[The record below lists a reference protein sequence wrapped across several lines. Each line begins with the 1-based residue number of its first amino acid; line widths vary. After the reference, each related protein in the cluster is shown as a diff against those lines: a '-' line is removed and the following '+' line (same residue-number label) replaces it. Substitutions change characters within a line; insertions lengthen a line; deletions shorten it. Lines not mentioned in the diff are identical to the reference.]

1 MATTTAPRQKTL
13 QDPELKEALQRLRKV
28 NNARNL
34 MSVVQTWLYLL
45 SMIALAVA
53 FDQYRMAQGWS
64 WAWDVPVFFTALV
77 LIGAGQHHL
86 VALGH
91 EGSHHVLLR
100 HRLANEL
107 VSDIFCMY
115 PVFTTTHHYR
125 LQHLAHHQF
134 VNDPDRDPNFGQL
147 QVNGYWTKF
156 PITRPEFWSQLGR
169 SLLPWNLLNYIR
181 ITAKYNSMPTEKN
194 PYQRPGDGAAKI
206 ARIIGVGYF
215 FVMMIALVLLG
226 RYESES
232 VLLGGAAAMTVGV
245 CTFYALI
252 PSRWFTRSR
261 IHPTISMRW
270 VSVLRLAV
278 MSIMFTA
285 IGWLAMRY
293 GRRIVTYFFFL
304 WMLPL
309 GTSFSFFMMMRQ
321 LLQHSNGDR
330 GWLTNTR
337 VMFVNWFVRN
347 SMLPLGQD
355 LHLPHHLYATVPHY
369 NLKELHDILMEYPEY
384 RDQVLVV
391 NGAVFPKKEG
401 HYPTLIDM
409 LGAEYAP
416 AQRHAAFID
425 NSVLENVE
433 VEEKDEILKAGERS
447 VAEDAAVLT

>member
-1 MATTTAPRQKTL
+1 
-13 QDPELKEALQRLRKV
+13 
-28 NNARNL
+28 
-34 MSVVQTWLYLL
+34 
-45 SMIALAVA
+45 
-53 FDQYRMAQGWS
+53 
-64 WAWDVPVFFTALV
+64 
-77 LIGAGQHHL
+77 
-86 VALGH
+86 
-91 EGSHHVLLR
+91 
-100 HRLANEL
+100 
-107 VSDIFCMY
+107 
-115 PVFTTTHHYR
+115 
-125 LQHLAHHQF
+125 
-134 VNDPDRDPNFGQL
+134 
-147 QVNGYWTKF
+147 
-156 PITRPEFWSQLGR
+156 
-169 SLLPWNLLNYIR
+169 
-181 ITAKYNSMPTEKN
+181 MPTEKN

-215 FVMMIALVLLG
+215 FAMMVALVLLG

-232 VLLGGAAAMTVGV
+232 LLLGGAAAMTVGV

-252 PSRWFTRSR
+252 PGHWFTRSR

-285 IGWLAMRY
+285 IAWLAMRH
-293 GRRIVTYFFFL
+293 GRRVVTYFFFL

-337 VMFVNWFVRN
+337 VMFVNRFVRN
-347 SMLPLGQD
+347 SMLPFGQD

-384 RDQVLVV
+384 RDQVLIV
-391 NGAVFPKKEG
+391 NGAVFPKEEG

-409 LGAEYAP
+409 LGPEYAP
-416 AQRHAAFID
+416 AQRHAAHID